1 MAVFRRIVILPRGPR
16 CLTVR
21 FDHPDPRCS
30 SSRQIR
36 NCSGQ
41 IGIVD
46 QLQAAFTAVLTGRDV
61 RGVFGISNEG
71 LDAEPCQSQTVS
83 ARPRHR
89 LLDFRARKIPVS
101 LVAANILPI
110 IREVQGGG
118 HMSYN
123 AIAAQLNARKVAAAR
138 GGRWTQVQVGQILK
152 RPPGVSAPSRHM
164 TARRDS
170 P

>member
-1 MAVFRRIVILPRGPR
+1 
-16 CLTVR
+16 
-21 FDHPDPRCS
+21 
-30 SSRQIR
+30 
-36 NCSGQ
+36 
-41 IGIVD
+41 
-46 QLQAAFTAVLTGRDV
+46 
-61 RGVFGISNEG
+61 
-71 LDAEPCQSQTVS
+71 
-83 ARPRHR
+83 
-89 LLDFRARKIPVS
+89 LDFRARKIPVS

-118 HMSYN
+118 HMSFN
-123 AIAAQLNARKVAAAR
+123 AIAAQLNARKVATAR